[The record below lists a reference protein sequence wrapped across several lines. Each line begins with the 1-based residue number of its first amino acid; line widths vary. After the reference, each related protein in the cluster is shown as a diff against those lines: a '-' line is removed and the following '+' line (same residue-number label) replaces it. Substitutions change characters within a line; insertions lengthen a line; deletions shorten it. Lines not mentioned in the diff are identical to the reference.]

1 MTTSPVSRN
10 SSLPIRIGR
19 PLQAVVVGC
28 RLAPPTRMTSAFSS
42 PSPLSCVRA
51 HPRLLSRRSPGLRD
65 GWNRSAALLRPGS
78 ERGARSS
85 RADRR
90 LDARA
95 RPPLIGFHGRA
106 RSVGPYPAGDGEP
119 AGDDRMSVDGA
130 HEPSGRLRPRKP
142 ITYDESRHDG
152 SSSRSETS
160 SHPPG
165 PSDSASGLQLTRHQ
179 RPSRSPPGRARKA
192 TLIGLHGRARSV
204 GPYPSAFLWLH
215 HGDRKLRSLYL

>member
-1 MTTSPVSRN
+1 M
-10 SSLPIRIGR
+10 
-19 PLQAVVVGC
+19 GC

-51 HPRLLSRRSPGLRD
+51 HPRRLSRRSPGLRD

-152 SSSRSETS
+152 SSSRSDTS
-160 SHPPG
+160 SHPP
-165 PSDSASGLQLTRHQ
+165 Q
-179 RPSRSPPGRARKA
+179 RRSPPDGARERLWRAHLQMALESVFGFAASAMAVAA
-192 TLIGLHGRARSV
+192 TQPTFSTFLTALSQAGKIQYLLGGFCRAS
-204 GPYPSAFLWLH
+204 S
-215 HGDRKLRSLYL
+215 

>member
-1 MTTSPVSRN
+1 MGGIDPPP
-10 SSLPIRIGR
+10 SSDLVP
-19 PLQAVVVGC
+19 
-28 RLAPPTRMTSAFSS
+28 
-42 PSPLSCVRA
+42 
-51 HPRLLSRRSPGLRD
+51 
-65 GWNRSAALLRPGS
+65 SAALVPA
-78 ERGARSS
+78 EPIA
-85 RADRR
+85 AW
-90 LDARA
+90 
-95 RPPLIGFHGRA
+95 PPLIGFRGRA

-192 TLIGLHGRARSV
+192 TAHWLTRSSSQCWSLSVCILMVATRRSKAAQSLPLMEDQSTESAPAPISEGVARARAA
-204 GPYPSAFLWLH
+204 GAANAQFQKIL
-215 HGDRKLRSLYL
+215 